1 MPDHI
6 HMLMSI
12 PPNEKVSSSF
22 MEYLKKY
29 DDNIRAVCEIE
40 IQVWG

>member
-6 HMLMSI
+6 HMLMSYRRTK
-12 PPNEKVSSSF
+12 KVSSF

-29 DDNIRAVCEIE
+29 DDSIRAVCEIE